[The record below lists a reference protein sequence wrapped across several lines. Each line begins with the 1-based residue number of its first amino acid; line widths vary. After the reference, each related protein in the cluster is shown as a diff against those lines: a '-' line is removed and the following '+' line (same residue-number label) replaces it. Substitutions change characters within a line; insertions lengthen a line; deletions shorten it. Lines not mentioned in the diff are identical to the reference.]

1 MHRARTVLPVVVHA
15 PLDVLHAEEIV
26 HPVAV
31 PEHRAAVLART
42 VPLVAVPVRRAVALA
57 RIVHPVAV
65 PVRRAVALARIV
77 HPVAAPVR
85 EVIDPNQVPKGR
97 HPE

>member
-57 RIVHPVAV
+57 RIVHPVA
-65 PVRRAVALARIV
+65 
-77 HPVAAPVR
+77 APVR